1 MSELFGSLQSEKVAE
16 ENIACRRI
24 VDEILRFGVNQR
36 QLKYIIY
43 TLAMNVENVE
53 VMQELSIAIKEIC
66 PEIFLSSDEV
76 K

>member
-1 MSELFGSLQSEKVAE
+1 MSELFGSLQSEKLAE
-16 ENIACRRI
+16 ENLVCRRI
-24 VDEILRFGVNQR
+24 ADEILRFGVNQR

-53 VMQELSIAIKEIC
+53 VMQELSLAIKEIC
-66 PEIFLSSDEV
+66 PDIFLASDEV